1 MGFEPRAAQRLRM
14 AVESANGALDD
25 IADLIANTAI
35 AEEDGPVT
43 DVNHKKSRG
52 LPRGRTAA

>member
-25 IADLIANTAI
+25 IGHLIANTAV
-35 AEEDGPVT
+35 AEKAGLVA
-43 DVNHKKSRG
+43 DVDQTKRQR